1 MTLRA
6 GKKRQKGNKK
16 KQEKNATIYRT
27 DDRPV
32 SFRCASEPITTRRAT
47 TPDDDHRHPKFH
59 RSVRSSRCSSFVYV
73 RLRLYATD
81 NGYVDAGFPLILWFP
96 PFPFVFQWK
105 KKTNTTDQNWMI
117 FFLQYRD
124 WNVLLF
130 FSFLIPI
137 KAYWVSLIPF
147 WFQGIQHFIS
157 FPVHRFGNGT
167 FFFIFER
174 KWEYSK
180 MIEILWFSFW
190 FHLGIKTAIWFFI
203 SFRFFFDSEVFLN
216 LFDWNALI
224 FYSFFKKKSPS
235 TFELTKPLGFIDSL
249 LIPLH
254 QNGDWVPT
262 GTPYFSILLFTIQ
275 CAFNK
280 SVLFDCLFPNPVD
293 QNGRLEHPTVP
304 FLLPLSIHN
313 QMIKTLARRVHSFSK
328 PSAIS
333 GLSFL
338 YNEAPKFPP
347 PKSRVPKV
355 DDDDDDVDDD
365 WIACTWAMTTSYSV
379 AFSFLFFN
387 VSSFSVRDRPWK
399 EKGPEVDDFFF

>member
-1 MTLRA
+1 MFQFRVCASAALRH
-6 GKKRQKGNKK
+6 RQRVRRRWISIDSLIPPFSFCFSMKK
-16 KQEKNATIYRT
+16 KNK
-27 DDRPV
+27 
-32 SFRCASEPITTRRAT
+32 
-47 TPDDDHRHPKFH
+47 H
-59 RSVRSSRCSSFVYV
+59 
-73 RLRLYATD
+73 
-81 NGYVDAGFPLILWFP
+81 NGSKLND
-96 PFPFVFQWK
+96 
-105 KKTNTTDQNWMI
+105 

-147 WFQGIQHFIS
+147 LIPRNPTFHQ
-157 FPVHRFGNGT
+157 FPRSSIRKRY
-167 FFFIFER
+167 FFFYIRKKMRIFKDDR
-174 KWEYSK
+174 NS
-180 MIEILWFSFW
+180 S
-190 FHLGIKTAIWFFI
+190 IWFFI

-365 WIACTWAMTTSYSV
+365 WIACT
-379 AFSFLFFN
+379 
-387 VSSFSVRDRPWK
+387 
-399 EKGPEVDDFFF
+399 

>member
-1 MTLRA
+1 
-6 GKKRQKGNKK
+6 
-16 KQEKNATIYRT
+16 
-27 DDRPV
+27 
-32 SFRCASEPITTRRAT
+32 
-47 TPDDDHRHPKFH
+47 
-59 RSVRSSRCSSFVYV
+59 
-73 RLRLYATD
+73 
-81 NGYVDAGFPLILWFP
+81 
-96 PFPFVFQWK
+96 
-105 KKTNTTDQNWMI
+105 
-117 FFLQYRD
+117 
-124 WNVLLF
+124 
-130 FSFLIPI
+130 
-137 KAYWVSLIPF
+137 
-147 WFQGIQHFIS
+147 
-157 FPVHRFGNGT
+157 
-167 FFFIFER
+167 
-174 KWEYSK
+174 